1 MLNFE
6 WLWMLIFLPLP
17 LLVRWKVKPVEVE
30 NSARL
35 KVPFIE
41 EFQQESSHLMRI
53 KQNVFLLIL
62 AYIAWICLI
71 IAAAKPQWV
80 GDIIELPIQGRD
92 IMMAVDLS
100 GSMKERD
107 FRLNGRYVNRLIATK
122 AVASQFI
129 DKRHGDRIGLIL
141 FGTQAYLQAPLT
153 FDRTTVSTLLLEA
166 QIGLAGEKTAIGDAI
181 TLSVKRL
188 SAKQELQPILILLTD
203 GANTAGQIEPKKAAE
218 LARSKGIKIY
228 TIGMGSQRGWNDLD
242 ESTLKTIAEQTGGR
256 YFKAKNTQQLSEIY
270 QLVDQLEQSDHDGQR
285 YRPTKSLFMW
295 PLSLSLLL
303 SASVIA
309 MRLRMSS

>member
-1 MLNFE
+1 M
-6 WLWMLIFLPLP
+6 
-17 LLVRWKVKPVEVE
+17 
-30 NSARL
+30 
-35 KVPFIE
+35 
-41 EFQQESSHLMRI
+41 
-53 KQNVFLLIL
+53 
-62 AYIAWICLI
+62 
-71 IAAAKPQWV
+71 
-80 GDIIELPIQGRD
+80 
-92 IMMAVDLS
+92 
-100 GSMKERD
+100 
-107 FRLNGRYVNRLIATK
+107 
-122 AVASQFI
+122 
-129 DKRHGDRIGLIL
+129 
-141 FGTQAYLQAPLT
+141 
-153 FDRTTVSTLLLEA
+153 
-166 QIGLAGEKTAIGDAI
+166 AGEKTAIGDAI